1 MKPGRL
7 YICPTP
13 IGNLEDI
20 TLRTLNA
27 LRLADI
33 IIAEDTREI
42 RKLLDKY
49 LIKKQVIS
57 YYKEKEREKL
67 KTIIGLI
74 EEGKNLALVSD
85 RGTPGLS
92 DPGSILIRSCI
103 EEKIEVVALPG
114 PTSIITALIGSGL
127 PTEKFIFIGFLPKKK
142 KQKQEVLSNLLR
154 EEGTIILFESPFRLL
169 STLGVLKEIYG
180 EREIVVAR
188 ELTKKHEEFI
198 RGKIDEVFSRLSKK
212 KIKGEIIV
220 LIKGL
225 EEERIEISEKEI
237 KESLLNLVSKG
248 ISKKEAVKFVTSQ
261 ANISKR
267 TVFEI
272 AERIFLK

>member
-1 MKPGRL
+1 
-7 YICPTP
+7 
-13 IGNLEDI
+13 
-20 TLRTLNA
+20 
-27 LRLADI
+27 
-33 IIAEDTREI
+33 
-42 RKLLDKY
+42 
-49 LIKKQVIS
+49 
-57 YYKEKEREKL
+57 
-67 KTIIGLI
+67 
-74 EEGKNLALVSD
+74 
-85 RGTPGLS
+85 
-92 DPGSILIRSCI
+92 
-103 EEKIEVVALPG
+103 
-114 PTSIITALIGSGL
+114 
-127 PTEKFIFIGFLPKKK
+127 
-142 KQKQEVLSNLLR
+142 
-154 EEGTIILFESPFRLL
+154 
-169 STLGVLKEIYG
+169 
-180 EREIVVAR
+180 REIVVAR

>member
-225 EEERIEISEKEI
+225 EEERI
-237 KESLLNLVSKG
+237 
-248 ISKKEAVKFVTSQ
+248 
-261 ANISKR
+261 
-267 TVFEI
+267 
-272 AERIFLK
+272 